1 MTEILKTKN
10 LTKTYQMNGSSV
22 AALNGVDIDVAKGE
36 FLAIMGPSGSG
47 KSTLLHM
54 LGGLDRPSKGEVH
67 FRGVRTDLLSEA
79 KLATLRRQHVGYV
92 FQFFNLI
99 GNLTAADNVE
109 LPALMAGIAP
119 AEARSRGEETLS
131 RLGIADQARSLPAQ
145 MSGGQRQRVA
155 LARALV
161 NEPAVLL
168 ADEPTG
174 NLDSD
179 STRDVLGLLRQT
191 NKAGQTIVVVTHDP
205 NVGSVAD
212 RVVRMRDGRIVAE
225 THLEDAA
232 DPRGRMSQ
240 LINLEMGT

>member
-1 MTEILKTKN
+1 
-10 LTKTYQMNGSSV
+10 
-22 AALNGVDIDVAKGE
+22 
-36 FLAIMGPSGSG
+36 
-47 KSTLLHM
+47 
-54 LGGLDRPSKGEVH
+54 
-67 FRGVRTDLLSEA
+67 
-79 KLATLRRQHVGYV
+79 
-92 FQFFNLI
+92 
-99 GNLTAADNVE
+99 
-109 LPALMAGIAP
+109 
-119 AEARSRGEETLS
+119 
-131 RLGIADQARSLPAQ
+131 

-179 STRDVLGLLRQT
+179 STRDVLGLLRRT

-240 LINLEMGT
+240 LINLELGA